1 MSVTSLTA
9 EYCQKLGD
17 RLFADKA
24 NTLCDS
30 TGLKEPAIQADWLQ
44 AIDAST
50 QSKKTLHFVHSML
63 KGVKAIC
70 SQDPARAKAWV
81 EKAVSYV
88 QTNES
93 APEERRGQF
102 KAIIEACEALERAHP
117 KISFLQARKSA
128 ERHIRLLP
136 LPQAV
141 VSVPKPSKAITYDT
155 VAAAFKAAIDA
166 QEIIDDSNCT
176 KIFTGLLHLAHQLE
190 LQHERERAF
199 ADMANY
205 LCARKGLATTAVQ
218 AVWHQAIEF
227 STHSKKNLCFVD
239 SLLRGAAKVYSR
251 DPDLAN
257 RWIEEAVG
265 VQKNKSAPKERMK
278 HLQEIIAQCQ
288 KQERAHLATKLA
300 TKLSQVRKDAELS
313 IQLLA
318 FPRRPVAPAPSVVAS
333 LPPVLEEA
341 PAAARSKR
349 RRDEPE
355 AGTYDA
361 FAVAFE
367 QAIAEQP
374 LSASN
379 CKAIFEKLFT
389 QAKQIEPSN
398 ERDRAFAEMADYLCD
413 HLDLAK
419 TAVQAVWRQAI
430 EFSTHSNKTF
440 YFVDSWVKGLQ
451 AILPKDIY
459 LARGWVEEAVVHLQ
473 ENRLD
478 PKMKMELF
486 QKIARTC
493 QQMKRPDPKIK
504 SILEKAE
511 QRMRTLHASEIE

>member
-1 MSVTSLTA
+1 MSVTSFSVDQA
-9 EYCQKLGD
+9 FSKI
-17 RLFADKA
+17 ADA
-24 NTLCDS
+24 LCDS
-30 TGLKEPAIQADWLQ
+30 TGFKEPAVQTMWLE
-44 AIDAST
+44 AIEVST

-70 SQDPARAKAWV
+70 PQDPARANEWV

-88 QTNES
+88 QKNES

-102 KAIIEACEALERAHP
+102 KAILAACEALERAHP
-117 KISFLQARKSA
+117 KISFTQAKKSA

-141 VSVPKPSKAITYDT
+141 VSVPQQSKAITYDE
-155 VAAAFKAAIDA
+155 VAATFKTAIDA

-176 KIFTGLLHLAHQLE
+176 KIFEKLFHLAHQLE

-218 AVWHQAIEF
+218 AVWHQVIEF
-227 STHSKKNLCFVD
+227 STHSKKTLYFVD
-239 SLLRGAAKVYSR
+239 SLLTGAAAVRSQ

-257 RWIEEAVG
+257 RWIEEAVSY
-265 VQKNKSAPKERMK
+265 VQKNKSAPKVRME
-278 HLQEIIAQCQ
+278 QFRVIIAECQ
-288 KQERAHLATKLA
+288 EGERADPTT

-313 IQLLA
+313 IQLMA
-318 FPRRPVAPAPSVVAS
+318 FPRRPVAPVPAPSA
-333 LPPVLEEA
+333 PPFAGSAPIVEA
-341 PAAARSKR
+341 PAAARKR

-379 CKAIFEKLFT
+379 YKVIFEKLFAH
-389 QAKQIEPSN
+389 AKQIEPPN

-413 HLDLAK
+413 HLGLEK
-419 TAVQAVWRQAI
+419 MAVQAIWRQAI
-430 EFSTHSNKTF
+430 ELSTHSKKTF
-440 YFVDSWVKGLQ
+440 SFVNSWVKGLQ
-451 AILPKDIY
+451 AILPKDLY
-459 LARGWVEEAVVHLQ
+459 LARGWVEEAMVHLQ

-478 PKMKMELF
+478 PKVKMEQF